1 MVNNNDSIDDLGH
14 DQDFLHARQLCYLAS
29 SDLLPQKLTC
39 SVTTTGINDA
49 SDTLETLIPPLVPA
63 SEPGMSQC
71 APADKSMEQTAEQ
84 QDGALRLQMEQL
96 QRLVAEQQK
105 IIAFYNPGFSVSPVI
120 PSHVAAAMSP
130 LPCFPAPLTPAQL
143 PPENSSQVESP
154 GCLETSPS
162 VMPSALQ
169 NCSPPP
175 VANESGSEISGE
187 HPQLS
192 DSGISTEPL
201 LQHNEGPTKQLSRK
215 DAQEETRTKN
225 NGQLKE
231 RPFPGAFSVVEEEQ
245 TEQMKEVSPPPS
257 STKVKMKTGNLGNR
271 PITTGTDIRQKKTSE
286 KCIEQL
292 QVDTQLVEK
301 QEQKQQSKAKGT
313 SRKTF
318 LKRKEGTVRVNRTKQ
333 KPLKETSKNSRRTDV
348 EHWSL
353 FSQSGQM
360 DAGILQPRE
369 YPHVNLQVSSMR
381 MSAHGKKANCALA
394 EQEIKA
400 QTDCEVKVQEQ
411 SAEEKVVIRRDEDA
425 FGSPHAKWTEILNSC
440 PETTEMN
447 LQLGGDSETNHRD
460 SLEQVDRTDRRPVE
474 GTLQIDLGR
483 ANQLRQCELS
493 EEEKSPLEV
502 LQKSCMLQDI
512 ESEHMREA
520 VWSAVPVFTQGQ
532 KHVQVC
538 PQELVSGSQSPE
550 SKRQIHTS
558 FKKVNDKIIK
568 ITCNSLEAVEQGSS
582 SLVLQQEC
590 QKKGTAALTW
600 HVASSSH
607 ESGCLSS
614 SDDDPKSHCSQYPSQ
629 HRPQGADHSDRH
641 LDLSENDYVSDEPS
655 ETEPT
660 SMKKNIS
667 LSSRKQDI
675 QELSRQQSLSLSTSS
690 SDSSTRTARLK
701 GSMCSVFHLTKSKRG
716 EDELESKAR
725 HVKSLDLPSSAV
737 VLGIKGGPEVKQP
750 QNKLPTNVLAET
762 QSILSSGLES
772 GVYHGG
778 SLSLTRAEEEQD
790 KAMHFLRRQMDQ
802 LKAVRGQEMAHPLQ
816 YNRDQ
821 TDALQK
827 EEVMH
832 SKFKGTPRVT
842 GGSVKSEE
850 IQILKQQIAGLQ
862 EEFRRNESCWHAAYC
877 KLRDQV
883 EMLTRQNMEL
893 RVELRGSEYKRLKA
907 ERKRGT
913 VNLTDGKFQTPVAE
927 AILRETTSS
936 TAQEER
942 SWREKHESCI
952 TSCVGP
958 KAALQKQCFRD
969 INSKAIKSS
978 VQKADPLRMVTKE
991 QQEKKTSRCSLGRST
1006 TPTGRT
1012 TLHQGSVTPFELEE
1026 VVYQP
1031 SPSGRGTDERK
1042 SPGAGSQLSVSK
1054 GYKSSYEKG
1063 TPSPISVISEDIFLS
1078 NKHSNNTCSFALC
1091 SNSEETQE
1099 EEIPNLKKT
1108 EKMLKPQNKVAFETP
1123 QRRSGI
1129 TAYENK
1135 VLTRSSPTLLDAES
1149 KVKPPKSILSRR
1161 SMLHQERRE
1170 NEDVVQEKIEHRD
1183 GKVEEVLTDGRRIIT
1198 FRNGTKKEIS
1208 ADKRMTT
1215 ISFFNGDVKKI
1226 MPDQRVIYYYAD
1238 AQTTHTAYPEGLEV
1252 LQFPNNQI
1260 EKHYPDGT
1268 QEIVFPDHTVKCLYS
1283 DGFEETFFPDGT
1295 IVKVEKNG
1303 DKLVVFSNGQKE
1315 FHTAQFKRREYPDGT
1330 VKTVYCNGRQETKY
1344 LSGRVRI
1351 KDEKGNIILDKK

>member
-1 MVNNNDSIDDLGH
+1 
-14 DQDFLHARQLCYLAS
+14 
-29 SDLLPQKLTC
+29 
-39 SVTTTGINDA
+39 
-49 SDTLETLIPPLVPA
+49 
-63 SEPGMSQC
+63 
-71 APADKSMEQTAEQ
+71 ME
-84 QDGALRLQMEQL
+84 
-96 QRLVAEQQK
+96 
-105 IIAFYNPGFSVSPVI
+105 
-120 PSHVAAAMSP
+120 
-130 LPCFPAPLTPAQL
+130 
-143 PPENSSQVESP
+143 
-154 GCLETSPS
+154 
-162 VMPSALQ
+162 
-169 NCSPPP
+169 
-175 VANESGSEISGE
+175 
-187 HPQLS
+187 
-192 DSGISTEPL
+192 
-201 LQHNEGPTKQLSRK
+201 
-215 DAQEETRTKN
+215 
-225 NGQLKE
+225 
-231 RPFPGAFSVVEEEQ
+231 
-245 TEQMKEVSPPPS
+245 
-257 STKVKMKTGNLGNR
+257 
-271 PITTGTDIRQKKTSE
+271 
-286 KCIEQL
+286 
-292 QVDTQLVEK
+292 
-301 QEQKQQSKAKGT
+301 
-313 SRKTF
+313 
-318 LKRKEGTVRVNRTKQ
+318 
-333 KPLKETSKNSRRTDV
+333 
-348 EHWSL
+348 
-353 FSQSGQM
+353 
-360 DAGILQPRE
+360 
-369 YPHVNLQVSSMR
+369 
-381 MSAHGKKANCALA
+381 KKANCALA
-394 EQEIKA
+394 EQEIEA
-400 QTDCEVKVQEQ
+400 QTDCEVKVEEQ
-411 SAEEKVVIRRDEDA
+411 SVEEKAVIRRDEDA
-425 FGSPHAKWTEILNSC
+425 FCSPHVKWTEILNSC

-447 LQLGGDSETNHRD
+447 LQLGGESETNHRG
-460 SLEQVDRTDRRPVE
+460 SLEQADRTDRRLVE

-483 ANQLRQCELS
+483 ANQLQQCELS

-502 LQKSCMLQDI
+502 LQKSSMLQDI

-520 VWSAVPVFTQGQ
+520 VWGAVPAFTQGQ

-538 PQELVSGSQSPE
+538 PQELVSGSQSPD
-550 SKRQIHTS
+550 SKRQIHTG

-568 ITCNSLEAVEQGSS
+568 ITCDSLEAVEQESS
-582 SLVLQQEC
+582 SLVLQQEW

-614 SDDDPKSHCSQYPSQ
+614 DSDDDPKSHCSQYPSQ

-660 SMKKNIS
+660 SMKRNIS

-675 QELSRQQSLSLSTSS
+675 QVLSRQQSLSLSTSS
-690 SDSSTRTARLK
+690 SDSSTRTG
-701 GSMCSVFHLTKSKRG
+701 GSKCSVFHLMKSKRG
-716 EDELESKAR
+716 EDELESKAKY
-725 HVKSLDLPSSAV
+725 VKSLDLPSSV
-737 VLGIKGGPEVKQP
+737 VALGIKGGPAVKQP

-762 QSILSSGLES
+762 QSILSSALET

-778 SLSLTRAEEEQD
+778 TLSLTRAEEEQD
-790 KAMHFLRRQMDQ
+790 KAMHFLRRQVDQ
-802 LKAVRGQEMAHPLQ
+802 LKTVRGQELVHPLQ
-816 YNRDQ
+816 YNGDQ
-821 TDALQK
+821 TDPLQK

-832 SKFKGTPRVT
+832 SKLKGTPRVT

-850 IQILKQQIAGLQ
+850 IQILKQQITGLQ

-893 RVELRGSEYKRLKA
+893 RVELRGSELKRLKA

-913 VNLTDGKFQTPVAE
+913 VNFTDGKLQTPVAE

-936 TAQEER
+936 SIQEER

-952 TSCVGP
+952 TSSVGP
-958 KAALQKQCFRD
+958 KAAMQKHCFRD

-991 QQEKKTSRCSLGRST
+991 HQEKKTSRCSLGRST

-1012 TLHQGSVTPFELEE
+1012 TPHQGRVTPFELEE
-1026 VVYQP
+1026 VMYQP
-1031 SPSGRGTDERK
+1031 SPTGRGTDERK
-1042 SPGAGSQLSVSK
+1042 SPGARSQLSVSK
-1054 GYKSSYEKG
+1054 GHKSSSYEKG
-1063 TPSPISVISEDIFLS
+1063 TPSPISVISEDMLLS

-1091 SNSEETQE
+1091 SNSEETQ
-1099 EEIPNLKKT
+1099 
-1108 EKMLKPQNKVAFETP
+1108 
-1123 QRRSGI
+1123 
-1129 TAYENK
+1129 
-1135 VLTRSSPTLLDAES
+1135 
-1149 KVKPPKSILSRR
+1149 VKPPKSILSRR

-1170 NEDVVQEKIEHRD
+1170 DEDVVQEKIEHRD

-1215 ISFFNGDVKKI
+1215 INFFNGDVKKI

-1295 IVKVEKNG
+1295 VVKVEKNG

-1330 VKTVYCNGRQETKY
+1330 IKTVYFNGRQETKY

-1351 KDEKGNIILDKK
+1351 KDEEGNIILDKK